1 MVAKNRRPYN
11 LYCVGADVKPC
22 SINQSAYEVVL
33 IGMSQVH
40 NHSNQRQIKTTWN
53 RIGEVLAFEHV

>member
-1 MVAKNRRPYN
+1 MCNIYMAMV
-11 LYCVGADVKPC
+11 
-22 SINQSAYEVVL
+22 AYEVVL